1 MPGSAPVGP
10 VNRLDVPWI
19 LGLVVAL
26 PLLAMWLLGIDGNW
40 DLRNYHLYNPH
51 AWLTGRDAID
61 IAPAQLQSW
70 HNPLLDVPMYLI
82 IQSGAD
88 PRWASLWLA
97 LPTMASLYFLIR
109 LQRVLGLEVPTRTS
123 QAVLAVLAVS
133 GAAAG
138 STLGL
143 SMNDAFV
150 GSAMLG
156 ALVLLL
162 DPGTGFAGRHRWLLA
177 GLVAGGMAGLKLSA
191 YFYCIGL
198 AAAALAT
205 GTVQVRARR
214 LFALGVGGLAGF
226 ALSYGYWGWRLWRQH
241 QNPFFPYFNNVF
253 RSPDALSQPWTDG
266 RFLPDSLLDALSSPF
281 QLLVRTSHF
290 SEIPLRD
297 PRLLLGLLGVG
308 FLFWLQRKRNV
319 ALGDKLAAL
328 LAFVIVSWLVWIYQ
342 YGIYRYAITL
352 ELIGC
357 LALVLVLQRLSRWR
371 NLAFVLAF
379 LLVSADT
386 RRPNWGRTHV
396 AEPRLGISMPWLPR
410 NSLVIIASQEPL
422 AYLALG
428 LPDDAS
434 IVAVFNNFMAPG
446 RCMGLQIESE
456 RLISVH
462 SGPVWLLVAD
472 AADHTRAQALIG
484 PTYGLETVGEC
495 LGGGS
500 AVGSALLCRQHRVTI
515 AKPNSC
521 TKS

>member
-1 MPGSAPVGP
+1 MA
-10 VNRLDVPWI
+10 WI

-26 PLLAMWLLGIDGNW
+26 PLLALWLLGIDGNW

-162 DPGTGFAGRHRWLLA
+162 DPGTGFAGRHRWLMA
-177 GLVAGGMAGLKLSA
+177 GLVAGAMAGLKLSA

-386 RRPNWGRTHV
+386 KRPNWGRTHFV
-396 AEPRLGISMPWLPR
+396 EQRLGISLPTLP
-410 NSLVIIASQEPL
+410 SDSMVVIASQEPL
-422 AYLALG
+422 AYFAIG
-428 LPDDAS
+428 LPDDMPV
-434 IVAVFNNFMAPG
+434 IAVQNNLMAPG
-446 RCMGLQIESE
+446 RCMGLQVEAM
-456 RLISVH
+456 RRISAH
-462 SGPVWLLVAD
+462 RGKFWLLSAD
-472 AADHTRAQALIG
+472 SADSVRAQQVARTSLGLEPAASCVSLGSAIG
-484 PTYGLETVGEC
+484 PGQ
-495 LGGGS
+495 
-500 AVGSALLCRQHRVTI
+500 LCRQKRMQEFSVG
-515 AKPNSC
+515 KPCSP
-521 TKS
+521 